1 MEPERKEKME
11 NEKISIVV
19 PMYNT
24 EEQINKSIDSLLRQ
38 SYTDFEIIIVND
50 GSTDNS
56 LSLCRDTYGKNPNIK
71 IIDKANGGVSDA
83 RNAGMRAASGKYI
96 TFVDADDW
104 VESDYLSHLYDDLTQ
119 NGADISVADYKIET
133 TDEKKTAKVQ
143 IEKSKLVS
151 GSQVMESFFNVQI
164 STAVWGKL
172 YRRAL
177 IGSLQFPVGMKIGED
192 AFFVYHALRRA
203 KTVSLRAEKLYHYWV
218 DNVNSL
224 TNNYFAKLD
233 YDAAHFTTLIME
245 DVSENLPDMLPSAC
259 NFLMPQAMTAL
270 LNYVYAKKEAAS
282 RFDELSQTLQ
292 TIFQYAERTG
302 KYYKYK
308 ILYLTHKICR
318 PLGRALV
325 AKWMGQKQAAGN

>member
-1 MEPERKEKME
+1 ME
-11 NEKISIVV
+11 NEKISVVV

-56 LSLCRDTYGKNPNIK
+56 LSLCRDTYGKNPHIK

-83 RNAGMRAASGKYI
+83 RNAGMRAAAGKYI

-104 VESDYLSHLYDDLTQ
+104 VEPDYLAHLYDDLTQ
-119 NGADISVADYKIET
+119 NSADISVADYKIET
-133 TDEKKTAKVQ
+133 IDTGKTAKID
-143 IEKSKLVS
+143 IEKSKLVC
-151 GSQVMESFFNVQI
+151 GPQVMECFFNVQI

-172 YRRAL
+172 YRRDI
-177 IGSLQFPVGMKIGED
+177 IGNLQFPVGMKIGED

-203 KTVSLRAEKLYHYWV
+203 KSVSLTPKKLYHYWV

-233 YDAAHFTTLIME
+233 YDAAHFTTLILE
-245 DVSENLPDMLPSAC
+245 DVSENLPDMLPPAC
-259 NFLMPQAMTAL
+259 NFLMPQAMTAF
-270 LNYVYAKKEAAS
+270 LNYVYAKKESTS
-282 RFDELSQTLQ
+282 RFDELSQTLH
-292 TIFQYAERTG
+292 TVFQYAEHAG

-308 ILYLTHKICR
+308 MLYITHKICS

-325 AKWMGQKQAAGN
+325 AKWMGQKQMSND